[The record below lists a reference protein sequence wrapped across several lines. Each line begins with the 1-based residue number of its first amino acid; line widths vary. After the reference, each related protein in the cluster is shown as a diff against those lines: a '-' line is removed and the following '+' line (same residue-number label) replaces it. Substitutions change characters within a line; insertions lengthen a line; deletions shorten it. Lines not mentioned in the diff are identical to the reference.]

1 VIARPR
7 AAISWSGGKDCCTA
21 LLRVADRYE
30 IAAALTMFDEEGA
43 RSRSHGLRPELVA
56 AQVELLGLAHVSR
69 RTSWDTYNDAF
80 ESGLAELASR
90 GITHVIFGD
99 IMFDSHREWTEQ
111 RCASAGMTAVQP
123 IWGEPTEHVVREFLD
138 ADGDAMIVTARAQFL
153 DRSWLGR
160 RLSVPM
166 LDELTALGVDP
177 CGERGE
183 YHTLVVDCPRFSR
196 PLAVRACGDV
206 LRSGCWALDLELV
219 ADAESVG
226 G

>member
-1 VIARPR
+1 MSVRPR
-7 AAISWSGGKDCCTA
+7 AAVSWSGGKDCCSA
-21 LLRVADRYE
+21 LLRVADRYDV
-30 IAAALTMFDEEGA
+30 AAALTMFDEEGT

-56 AQVELLGLAHVSR
+56 AQVERLGLDHVSR
-69 RTSWDTYNDAF
+69 RTSWDAYTAAF
-80 ESGLAELASR
+80 ESGVAELAAR

-123 IWGEPTEHVVREFLD
+123 IWGEPTDRVVREFLD
-138 ADGDAMIVTARAQFL
+138 SGSRAVIVTARAEFL

-160 RLSVPM
+160 TLDVAM
-166 LDELTALGVDP
+166 LDELAALGVDP

-183 YHTLVVDCPRFSR
+183 YHTLVVDCPLFSR
-196 PLAVRACGDV
+196 PLDVRHGGDV

-219 ADAESVG
+219 DGEG
-226 G
+226 GRE